1 MMTLRPRGWT
11 ESEVDTLKV
20 VYPSST
26 DFQDLVGMFPGRT
39 PNSIRL
45 MASRLGLHRQGIL
58 PEISSMGSVSGKDGD
73 SRRLVRCGEC
83 GRRFFVETRS
93 GVVTCDH
100 CGGLSYLG
108 V

>member
-1 MMTLRPRGWT
+1 MLRTRGWT
-11 ESEVDTLKV
+11 ESEVDTLRT
-20 VYPSST
+20 VYPSSI
-26 DFQDLVGMFPGRT
+26 DFQDLIGKFPGRT

-58 PEISSMGSVSGKDGD
+58 PEISSMGSVSGVDGD
-73 SRRLVRCGEC
+73 ARRLVRCGQC
-83 GRRFFVETRS
+83 GRGFFVDASS

-108 V
+108 A